1 MLLCLAA
8 VLSLSIQGLSIQGTT
23 GKALHPSRASPSVT
37 CLAGFGAKPD
47 AAASTPKKGGAK
59 SKPLPTS
66 AKVPAKV
73 VNKAKVADP
82 QLEEGQRRQTIT
94 STRSVSVDL
103 GKGKSVS
110 VILPTLDDEDD
121 EATLAS
127 MSIDSIAAKY
137 GHLTGAGDIVWPAG
151 LAFSRLLAHC
161 PSFVVGKR
169 VLELGSGVGAVGLTA
184 ACAGAASVVLTDY
197 DEDVLALSREAASAN
212 GVSNIVSAARLD
224 WTKSDELP
232 AGGPF
237 DVVLAAD
244 VLYAESNANSIARL
258 LPHLL
263 STGGRCMIADQTQ
276 WPWRADFKAVC
287 AKGGL
292 AVEEMRLP
300 APEDV
305 RLLTIM
311 RASDVEESE

>member
-1 MLLCLAA
+1 MQRALLSLLNFAA
-8 VLSLSIQGLSIQGTT
+8 VLSLSIQGLSIK
-23 GKALHPSRASPSVT
+23 GKSLHPSRASPSVT
-37 CLAGFGAKPD
+37 CLAGFGSKPD

-263 STGGRCMIADQTQ
+263 SNGGRCMIADQTQ

-305 RLLTIM
+305 WLLTIM
-311 RASDVEESE
+311 RASDVE

>member
-1 MLLCLAA
+1 MQRALLSLLNFAA
-8 VLSLSIQGLSIQGTT
+8 VLSLSIK
-23 GKALHPSRASPSVT
+23 GKSLHPSRASPSVT
-37 CLAGFGAKPD
+37 CLAGFGSKPD

>member
-1 MLLCLAA
+1 MLVYLAA

-59 SKPLPTS
+59 SKPR
-66 AKVPAKV
+66 PANV
-73 VNKAKVADP
+73 VSKAKVADP
-82 QLEEGQRRQTIT
+82 QLEEGRRRQTIT
-94 STRSVSVDL
+94 STRSVRVDL

-127 MSIDSIAAKY
+127 MSIESIAAKY

-151 LAFSRLLAHC
+151 LALSRLLAHC
-161 PSFVVGKR
+161 PSFVAGKR